1 VFVNT
6 TPLTREQCYSIYDSG
21 REETV
26 DFIQTLLPLINSI
39 PAMLEQIN
47 SIPAMH
53 EKIEGLSVKI
63 EKLEARNQE
72 LESQKNKDSHN
83 SHKPPSSDGFKQVVK
98 NSRVKSGKS
107 TGGQKGHDGTTLTM
121 VDKADHIVRHLV
133 PRCTHCDK
141 DLQNV
146 SVKTLQRR
154 QMFDIPELRIEVT
167 EHQSEV
173 KECPCCGETTSA
185 PFPEDIFKATQY
197 GLRIKTFANYLNLY
211 QLIPGDRLSQ
221 VFEEIFGRAISEGTL
236 HRWFLGLY
244 DNLEETEEIIKEQIQ
259 ASPVVHA
266 DETGMRCNGHR
277 DWVHVASTE
286 ELTYYAIHPNR
297 GKTAINSFG
306 ILNGYTGRL
315 MHDCLGAYFSYPCK
329 HAICNAH
336 ILRELQYSHEEE
348 KQAFAK
354 KMHKLLTRIH
364 HTVCRARDR
373 GGTSISRSTLRGYEQ
388 EFDKILALG
397 YKHNPKRAPQP
408 HKRGRVTQTK
418 SYNLL
423 RRLQV
428 HRNGVL
434 AFMYDF
440 AIPFTNNL
448 AERDLRML
456 KVKQKISGTFRSE
469 LGAKIFCRVRG
480 YISTARKNGI
490 RIWDA
495 IKSAIEGNPFTPI
508 AQSR

>member
-1 VFVNT
+1 MYVET
-6 TPLTREQCYSIYDSG
+6 KTLTREQCYTIYDRG

-26 DFIQTLLPLINSI
+26 DFIQSLLPLINSI
-39 PAMLEQIN
+39 PAMQEQIN
-47 SIPAMH
+47 SISAMQDQ
-53 EKIEGLSVKI
+53 IVSLSDKV

-107 TGGQKGHDGTTLTM
+107 TGGQEGHPGTTLTM
-121 VDKADHIVRHLV
+121 VDKADHIVHHRV
-133 PRCTHCDK
+133 TRCAHCDN
-141 DLQNV
+141 DIQHV
-146 SVKTLQRR
+146 SVKKLQHR
-154 QMFDIPELRIEVT
+154 QVFDIPKLRIEVT
-167 EHQSEV
+167 EHQAEV
-173 KECPCCGETTSA
+173 KECPCCGEATSA
-185 PFPEDIFKATQY
+185 PFPEGVTKVVQY
-197 GLRIKTFANYLNLY
+197 GLDIKTFANYLNLY
-211 QLIPGDRLSQ
+211 QLVPGDRLCQ
-221 VFEEIFGRAISEGTL
+221 VFEEIFDRKISEGTL
-236 HRWFLGLY
+236 QRWFLGLY
-244 DNLEETEEIIKEQIQ
+244 DNLEETEEIIKEHIQ

-277 DWVHVASTE
+277 DWVHVASTDT
-286 ELTYYAIHPNR
+286 LTYYAIHPRR
-297 GKTAINSFG
+297 GKIAINAIG
-306 ILNGYTGRL
+306 ILKGFTGRL
-315 MHDCLGAYFSYPCK
+315 IHDCLGAYFSYQCK
-329 HAICNAH
+329 HSICNVH

-364 HTVCRARDR
+364 NTVCRARDR
-373 GGTSISRSTLRGYEQ
+373 GSTSLSPATLRGYEK
-388 EFDKILALG
+388 EYTKILALG
-397 YKHNPKRAPQP
+397 FRHNTKSAGQP

-423 RRLQV
+423 RRLRV
-428 HRNGVL
+428 RHDAVL

-490 RIWDA
+490 RIFDA
-495 IKSAIEGNPFTPI
+495 IKSAIKGNPFTPI
-508 AQSR
+508 AQVR